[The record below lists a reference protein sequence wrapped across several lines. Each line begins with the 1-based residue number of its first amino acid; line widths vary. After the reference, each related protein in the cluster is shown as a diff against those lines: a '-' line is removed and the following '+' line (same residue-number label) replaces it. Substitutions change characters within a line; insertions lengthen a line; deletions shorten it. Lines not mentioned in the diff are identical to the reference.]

1 MTTHEIQTSLTF
13 ESSVGTGSNLLQ
25 KYLLFVDSQKANS
38 VAWWLGSLLLQG
50 CLLVPLT
57 FLLVYSLDG
66 PTATFLFISMI
77 LFFINV
83 VANMGGAAFRTTFNT
98 FVISIAMHVVMV
110 SLTVLN
116 YYYIV
121 F

>member
-1 MTTHEIQTSLTF
+1 MITQKIPTSLIF
-13 ESSVGTGSNLLQ
+13 ESSIETGSNLWE
-25 KYLLFVDSQKANS
+25 KYLSFVDSQKANS
-38 VAWWLGSLLLQG
+38 VAWWLGSLLFQG

-66 PTATFLFISMI
+66 PTASFLFISMI

-83 VANMGGAAFRTTFNT
+83 VANMGGAAFRTTFNS
-98 FVISIAMHVVMV
+98 FIISIVIHMVMI
-110 SLTVLN
+110 SLAILN